1 MILQSYLGAGE
12 IGIIRAPRNIPPADE
27 ENLNVR
33 PLYRVVEEEGIFGTG
48 YGQDIEVLANLKK
61 RVKFRVPLATQ
72 KINSQICPIS
82 NSPYFKDLLQSLK
95 AKNHCN
101 NSYESFLLTCWPF
114 VSW

>member
-72 KINSQICPIS
+72 KINS
-82 NSPYFKDLLQSLK
+82 PYFKDLQRSLK
-95 AKNHCN
+95 AKIHCN
-101 NSYESFLLTCWPF
+101 DSYKSFLLTCWPF

>member
-48 YGQDIEVLANLKK
+48 YGQDIVGTLLRSLQTWKKSEIPGSIGNTKNTLANLPYL
-61 RVKFRVPLATQ
+61 KFAPFQR
-72 KINSQICPIS
+72 
-82 NSPYFKDLLQSLK
+82 
-95 AKNHCN
+95 
-101 NSYESFLLTCWPF
+101 LTTIT
-114 VSW
+114 